1 MLFRLEANSMIKSV
15 FLAGVVLLCLGVAIN
30 VFLFL
35 ISLPGGPGTQQPFD
49 WILILTSLAP
59 AYLPWKIPIVQ
70 YVVAA
75 VLMIV
80 GLVARPQRHQQ

>member
-1 MLFRLEANSMIKSV
+1 MIKSV

-59 AYLPWKIPIVQ
+59 AYLPWKIPIVL

-80 GLVARPQRHQQ
+80 GLAARPQRHQQ

>member
-1 MLFRLEANSMIKSV
+1 MNKSV

-49 WILILTSLAP
+49 WILIFTSFAP
-59 AYLPWKIPIVQ
+59 AYLPWKIPIAFYAVGI
-70 YVVAA
+70 
-75 VLMIV
+75 VLM
-80 GLVARPQRHQQ
+80 VAGWFAGPS